1 MNTQRHSQPVILCID
16 DPKTTL
22 ELNIRKR
29 VLETAGYR
37 VLTATSACKALEIFR
52 ENQVDLVLTEQVG
65 SSGFTDSATLAA
77 MKMLKP
83 DVPIAI
89 YSADWEASPEHM
101 RFADTFITKLVSVDE
116 LLCTIEGLLAQ
127 RPRSAAA

>member
-16 DPKTTL
+16 DQKTAL

-29 VLETAGYR
+29 MLETAGYR
-37 VLTATSACKALEIFR
+37 VLTATRAHKALEIFR
-52 ENQVDLVLTEQVG
+52 ENHVDLVLTEQVG
-65 SSGFTDSATLAA
+65 SSTFTDSFTLAA

-89 YSADWEASPEHM
+89 YSADLEASPEHM
-101 RFADTFITKLVSVDE
+101 RFADTFITKLVAVDE
-116 LLCTIEGLLAQ
+116 LLCTIG
-127 RPRSAAA
+127 RAAS